1 MAALYEATTLCVLN
15 VGPGGSDSG
24 ISGIEPSADD
34 DQVVVTDSARSVT
47 VYKVSDK
54 KALGS
59 WTVKQGQTVTCPA
72 IYNPQTS
79 EYVVVTDSKVI
90 RVWKDSDINID
101 RAFKTTV
108 SADVWRVL
116 SVPDS
121 EPLVLF
127 QRGAVRRLDTL
138 LADPQQPVENVLPEE
153 AVIRWSAVL
162 NVEQQPCLMFLSEQ
176 KGETLLLM
184 QRRHPDSAA
193 RYRLEGGE
201 APLSCSALPCDGG
214 VRLFCLYSSGSV
226 YESVVPIRGAG
237 GVVEEVQPL
246 PRTLLLNL
254 PVGEGK
260 LESASAVSLDD
271 AHVALVGVPHPSA
284 GPGKDF
290 LCIWNTNF
298 QTLQAA
304 KEMAGRI
311 YGQLW
316 CSCGKLY
323 VPHGKSLSV
332 IPFKCQKSSLAAAMG
347 KLRQAGSNVPASGLY
362 TSVPSWTAATP
373 DMRSTKRTLLRS
385 RDVSFLRLNQFLEDV
400 KIASAEEVQKK
411 VSAFLSNLKNL
422 HVIQVAAGGLASVL
436 VSRCQEQPGFYP
448 HSALVQLV
456 HSQCLSYSVCPHL
469 LTLALEKKDYALCQ
483 FCLQVFPD
491 IPEAVACSC
500 LKAFLSESDGT
511 LDTVSLERDS
521 VAFVEGL
528 IANST
533 QEGGETQQNGF
544 CPTTQVEDGGGG
556 PTHTTPAVLTR
567 SSMPLDMKCPVG
579 LHKAVLLNEILQ
591 VAYSDCFLLLHLK
604 TLSAPQVILFLQY
617 LQFLYG
623 KYSQD
628 LHTQVSA
635 LRSPAMTQVCERV
648 ISCVRLWFFSDLIGT
663 FSHCRFWTGSAC
675 WWTPTSQ
682 CWLWPQRQESCCP
695 TFTRSYDYR

>member
-79 EYVVVTDSKVI
+79 EYVVVTDSK
-90 RVWKDSDINID
+90 
-101 RAFKTTV
+101 V

-347 KLRQAGSNVPASGLY
+347 KLRQAGSNG
-362 TSVPSWTAATP
+362 T
-373 DMRSTKRTLLRS
+373 
-385 RDVSFLRLNQFLEDV
+385 
-400 KIASAEEVQKK
+400 IASAEEVQKK

-533 QEGGETQQNGF
+533 QEGGETQ
-544 CPTTQVEDGGGG
+544 
-556 PTHTTPAVLTR
+556 

-635 LRSPAMTQVCERV
+635 LRSPAMTQILDWICLLVDAHFTVLVMAPEARELLSHLHKV
-648 ISCVRLWFFSDLIGT
+648 VRLQVKVFSELGKIEGCLQALQKAKQSGDVCQYSIEVIEL
-663 FSHCRFWTGSAC
+663 F
-675 WWTPTSQ
+675 
-682 CWLWPQRQESCCP
+682 
-695 TFTRSYDYR
+695 

>member
-347 KLRQAGSNVPASGLY
+347 KLRQAGSNG
-362 TSVPSWTAATP
+362 T
-373 DMRSTKRTLLRS
+373 
-385 RDVSFLRLNQFLEDV
+385 
-400 KIASAEEVQKK
+400 IASAEEVQKK

-533 QEGGETQQNGF
+533 QEGGETQ
-544 CPTTQVEDGGGG
+544 
-556 PTHTTPAVLTR
+556 

-635 LRSPAMTQVCERV
+635 LRSPAMTQILDWICLLVDAHFTVLVMAPEARELLSHLHKV
-648 ISCVRLWFFSDLIGT
+648 VRLQVKVFSELGKIEGCLQALQKAKQSGDVCQYSIEVIEL
-663 FSHCRFWTGSAC
+663 F
-675 WWTPTSQ
+675 
-682 CWLWPQRQESCCP
+682 
-695 TFTRSYDYR
+695 